1 MSQPKEPRKTGRD
14 TTDKTAKLPAYSVLM
29 SVYCKDVASWVEE
42 ALRSMIFQSHRPAE
56 MIVIEDG
63 PVPSEIHEVIMKYK
77 EMDPCL
83 IRCISFS
90 QNKGLA
96 EAMRLGVEECKYDWI
111 ARMDADDVSAEKRC
125 EEELT
130 LALAC
135 NADIAGCDC
144 EEFIGHVSH
153 PVSRRVFPADHES
166 LIRFSKRKV
175 PFCHPAVMMKK
186 QAVLRAGNYH
196 NVFPHDD
203 YDLFVRML
211 ATGAIG
217 CTVKKTLFHVRVNE
231 NFYKR
236 RGGIRYVKTLLGF
249 NCQLLKNGWMSPV
262 DFFVRSCGNVL
273 LGLSPVCIRTLL
285 YRRLLRK

>member
-1 MSQPKEPRKTGRD
+1 MSQRKETEKGGNETVGKT
-14 TTDKTAKLPAYSVLM
+14 TKLPSYSVLM
-29 SVYCKDVASWVEE
+29 SVYSKDVASWVEE
-42 ALRSMIFQSHRPAE
+42 AIRSIFFQSHRPAE
-56 MIVIEDG
+56 IIVIEDG
-63 PVPSEIHEVIMKYK
+63 TVPSEIHEVIIKYK
-77 EMDPCL
+77 EMEPHL
-83 IRCISFS
+83 IRCISFPK
-90 QNKGLA
+90 NKGLA
-96 EAMRLGVEECKYDWI
+96 EAMRLGVEECEYDWI
-111 ARMDADDVSAEKRC
+111 ARMDADDVSDEKRC
-125 EEELT
+125 EEELA

-135 NADIAGCDC
+135 NADIVGCDC
-144 EEFIGHVSH
+144 DEFIGRVSH

-166 LIRFSKRKV
+166 LILLSKRKV

-186 QAVLRAGNYH
+186 QAILRAGNYH

-203 YDLFVRML
+203 YDLFVRMF

-231 NFYKR
+231 DFYKR
-236 RGGIRYVKTLLGF
+236 RGGFRYVKTLLGF
-249 NCQLLKNGWMSPV
+249 NCHLLKSGWMSPV